1 MRVRNTIL
9 AAALTMAATPAF
21 AHTGMHMTSGFA
33 AGFLHPLGGIDHM
46 LAMVGVGLF
55 AALLGRSA
63 LIAVPGSFVLMMLVG
78 GALGMAGFNIPA
90 IEAAIAASVVAVGAV
105 VALGWSWPVSGAAML
120 VGFLAIFHG
129 YSHGAEIPSGATAF
143 PYSMGFALASAALH
157 SFGIALSYAV
167 LGRKQLGRLF
177 GAAIAVTGFILTL
190 G

>member
-1 MRVRNTIL
+1 MTTKYVIL
-9 AAALTMAATPAF
+9 AAALAVAATPAF
-21 AHTGMHMTSGFA
+21 AHTGTHMTSGFA

-78 GALGMAGFNIPA
+78 GALGMAGFDIPA
-90 IEAAIAASVVAVGAV
+90 AEAAIAASVVAVGAV

-129 YSHGAEIPSGATAF
+129 YAHGAEIPSGATAV
-143 PYSMGFALASAALH
+143 PYSIGFALASAALH
-157 SFGIALSYAV
+157 SLGIALSYVA
-167 LGRKQLGRLF
+167 LGRREFGRLF
-177 GAAIAVTGFILTL
+177 GSAIAVAGVILTF